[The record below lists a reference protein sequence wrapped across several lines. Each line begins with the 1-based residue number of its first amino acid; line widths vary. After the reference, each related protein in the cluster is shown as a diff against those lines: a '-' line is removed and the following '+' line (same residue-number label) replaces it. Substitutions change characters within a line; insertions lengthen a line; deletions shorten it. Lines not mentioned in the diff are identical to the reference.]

1 MTETKHK
8 PNRGKLREGGKFFQF
23 FCSDFHVLAGS
34 LSVALVSDL
43 GTVTQSGGEVQVSA
57 RLACM
62 CGVLALQCKS

>member
-34 LSVALVSDL
+34 LSVAFVCSSSSPYRADRQAHT
-43 GTVTQSGGEVQVSA
+43 GA
-57 RLACM
+57 RP
-62 CGVLALQCKS
+62 VRNWR